1 MSSDCGN
8 SSKSRNKIVRQ
19 KTDEDIKKLY
29 GLRKVE
35 HETKHLEIM
44 IEMQRTTAPFVNK
57 IKKRATSANQNND
70 SVSMQSSNA
79 N

>member
-1 MSSDCGN
+1 M
-8 SSKSRNKIVRQ
+8 RQ

>member
-1 MSSDCGN
+1 M
-8 SSKSRNKIVRQ
+8 RQ

-57 IKKRATSANQNND
+57 IKKRATSANHNND